1 MAVPSPLVRR
11 TASGD
16 NTALK
21 ITESPF
27 MRLSLLALPLLALA
41 APAAA
46 QQDAGAR
53 WWSHVQAIANDGMEG
68 RGTGTPGYDR
78 AADYVIGQL
87 KALGLKPAGVDGFK
101 QPVAFVEQVVL
112 SDQSSAALTGPKG
125 EVKLAVPGDLIFSGS
140 GGPVPEAVSAP
151 MVFAGYGLHLPEAG
165 HDDFAGL
172 DLKGKIV
179 VVVSGGPAS
188 ISGALKSHARSER
201 TKWLAE
207 QGAVGLISLVTPG
220 QVEIPWNRR
229 VALASAPALYYADNS
244 LRETQTPFLSAQLD
258 PAKSALLFEGTGKD
272 FAAIAAAA
280 DKSAPVESFPLAL
293 GLKARVAAKRRDLTS
308 PNLIAV
314 MPGSDPK
321 LAKDYVVLSAHLD
334 GYGIGTAIKGD
345 AIYNGAFDNAS
356 GVASLLEIARALK
369 AGKVKPKRSILFAF
383 VTAEEKGLL
392 GARYFARRPTVPQKS
407 IVADLN
413 FDMALPIF
421 PLTSVTPVGYDQSSL
436 GKDAAAVSAAMKLPI
451 TPDPFPDRNVFIRSD
466 QYAFIREGIPAL
478 FFKYGFKAG
487 TPEAETEKAWRAN
500 LYHSPFD
507 DLNQPV
513 MPAESAKLNDYVTAV
528 TLRVANAPARPTWN
542 EDSFFKRFAK

>member
-1 MAVPSPLVRR
+1 
-11 TASGD
+11 
-16 NTALK
+16 
-21 ITESPF
+21 
-27 MRLSLLALPLLALA
+27 MRLSLIALPLLSLIASTA
-41 APAAA
+41 HA
-46 QQDAGAR
+46 QVDDGAR
-53 WWSHVQAIANDGMEG
+53 WWAHVEALANDGMEG

-78 AADYVIGQL
+78 AADYVIGQF
-87 KALGLKPAGVDGFK
+87 KALGLKPAGVDGYK
-101 QPVAFVEQVVL
+101 QPVAFVEQRIQ
-112 SDQSSAALTGPKG
+112 SDRSSAALGGPPG
-125 EVKLAVPGDLIFSGS
+125 ETALAVPGDLIFSGS
-140 GGPVPEAVSAP
+140 GGPVPESIDAP

-179 VVVSGGPAS
+179 VVLSGGPAN

-201 TKWLAE
+201 SQWLAE
-207 QGAVGLISLVTPG
+207 QGAVGLIALVTPG
-220 QVEIPWNRR
+220 QVEIPWVRR
-229 VALASAPALYYADNS
+229 VALAGAPALYFADDAM
-244 LRETQTPFLSAQLD
+244 RETKLPFLSAQFD
-258 PAKSALLFEGTGKD
+258 PAKSAQFFAGTGKD

-280 DKSAPVESFPLAL
+280 DASAPVASFPLAL
-293 GLKARVAAKRRDLTS
+293 RLKAQVAATRRDLTS
-308 PNLIAV
+308 PNLVAV
-314 MPGSDPK
+314 MPGSDPRLK
-321 LAKDYVVLSAHLD
+321 AEHVVLSAHLD
-334 GYGIGTAIKGD
+334 GYGIGTPIKGD

-369 AGKVKPKRSILFAF
+369 ASKVKPKRSILFTI

-392 GARYFARRPTVPQKS
+392 GARYFAGRPTVPAKS

-436 GKDAAAVSAAMKLPI
+436 GKDAEVVSAQMNLPI

-466 QYAFIREGIPAL
+466 QYAFIRQGIPAL

-487 TPEAETEKAWRAN
+487 TPEATTEKAWRAN
-500 LYHSPFD
+500 IYHSPFD

-513 MPAESAKLNDYVTAV
+513 LPAETAKLNAYVTAV
-528 TLRVANAPARPTWN
+528 TLRVANAAARPAWN

>member
-1 MAVPSPLVRR
+1 
-11 TASGD
+11 
-16 NTALK
+16 
-21 ITESPF
+21 
-27 MRLSLLALPLLALA
+27 MRMFFHAIPLLALGLA
-41 APAAA
+41 APAVAGPA
-46 QQDAGAR
+46 EPRSDGAR
-53 WWSHVQAIANDGMEG
+53 WWDHVQAIANDGMEG

-87 KALGLKPAGVDGFK
+87 KALGLKPMGVDGFT
-101 QPVAFVEQVVL
+101 QPVAFVEQIVD
-112 SDQSSAALTGPKG
+112 SSRSSATLVGAQG
-125 EVKLAVPGDLIFSGS
+125 ETTLSVPGDLIFSGG
-140 GGPVPEAVSAP
+140 GGPVVESIDAP
-151 MVFAGYGLHLPEAG
+151 LVFAGYGLHLPEAG

-179 VVVSGGPAS
+179 VVISGGPS
-188 ISGALKSHARSER
+188 TISGALKSHARSER
-201 TKWLAE
+201 AHWLAE
-207 QGAVGLISLVTPG
+207 QGALGIIQLVTPG
-220 QVEIPWNRR
+220 QVEIPWPRR
-229 VALASAPALYYADNS
+229 IALTGAPALYYADAS
-244 LRETQTPFLSAQLD
+244 LRDTKMPFLGAQLD
-258 PAKSALLFEGTGKD
+258 PAKSALLFEGSGQD

-280 DKSAPVESFPLAL
+280 DASAPIRGFPLAQR
-293 GLKARVAAKRRDLTS
+293 LKAQVAATRRDLSS

-321 LAKDYVVLSAHLD
+321 LASEYVVLSAHLD
-334 GYGIGTAIKGD
+334 GYGIGTPVRGD

-356 GVASLLEIARALK
+356 GVASLLEIARLLK
-369 AGKVKPKRSILFAF
+369 SGKAKPKRSILFAI

-392 GARYFARRPTVPQKS
+392 GSRYFARRPTVPQKS

-436 GKDAAAVSAAMKLPI
+436 GQDAAAVSKAMNLPI
-451 TPDPFPDRNVFIRSD
+451 VPDPFPDRNVFIRSD

-478 FFKYGFKAG
+478 FFKYGFRAG

-542 EDSFFKRFAK
+542 ADSFFRRFAK